1 MGIDFVVTLSKSKVR
16 EYLKNSSRDV
26 LNGLM
31 LGDCDVESL
40 IGNNVAILNK
50 GVVMVI
56 SNPTILVDKRRGIVL
71 KKGTYNGMRCAY
83 IDMYK
88 NVKESNY
95 LLLVELPCN
104 RILVERIWSDDTDY
118 ISKLLNVIIDKRG

>member
-1 MGIDFVVTLSKSKVR
+1 MGIDFVVTLSKYKVR

-71 KKGTYNGMRCAY
+71 KKGTYKGMRYAY

-88 NVKESNY
+88 SVKESNS

-104 RILVERIWSDDTDY
+104 RTLVERIWSNDTDY
-118 ISKLLNVIIDKRG
+118 ISKLLNVIIN